1 MSVLLEFSMFPTE
14 GSEGKSASVAKIVG
28 MIAQSGYPYKL
39 TPMSTVVET
48 PTLPEAL
55 SIIEAAYE
63 LLEEYNRVYGCF
75 KVDIRK
81 NRTEGMVQKIASV
94 EEKLGYKVV
103 V

>member
-39 TPMSTVVET
+39 TPMSTVIET

-55 SIIEAAYE
+55 NIIEKAYE
-63 LLEEYNRVYGCF
+63 LLGEHNRVYGCF
-75 KVDIRK
+75 KMDIR
-81 NRTEGMVQKIASV
+81 NHRTQGMEEKIASV
-94 EEKLGYKVV
+94 EAKLGHKVAT
-103 V
+103 